1 MAVPFGAAIAAAPKG
16 GGSQHVPWPAQPPTR
31 DETSNFTPAP
41 IVELKDTFFM

>member
-1 MAVPFGAAIAAAPKG
+1 MAVPLGAAIAAAPKG
-16 GGSQHVPWPAQPPTR
+16 GGSQSPVSAQPPTT